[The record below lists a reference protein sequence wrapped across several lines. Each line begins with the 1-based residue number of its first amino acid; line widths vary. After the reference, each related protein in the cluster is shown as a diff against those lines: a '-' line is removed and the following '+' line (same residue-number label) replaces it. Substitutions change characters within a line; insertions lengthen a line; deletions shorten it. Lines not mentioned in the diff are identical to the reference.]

1 MVVFEKRRSRRTTSS
16 SSSASSSSSHR
27 NGRARRTPTTTN
39 DDDDVL
45 VLLLVLERGDEPF
58 RERGWEQRRI
68 RGIHPIAQETTVG
81 RATET
86 VERIL
91 GHETR
96 RSRLERGQ
104 RETNRRRERNRKS
117 VVKFSED
124 ERRRRDAIEIEFRV
138 LQTELRG
145 DVRTVLRAVWWIQLL
160 AVCVVHSW
168 IFYGSGERE
177 R

>member
-1 MVVFEKRRSRRTTSS
+1 MVVFEKRRSRRTT
-16 SSSASSSSSHR
+16 SSSSSHR

-39 DDDDVL
+39 DDDDDDDVL

-160 AVCVVHSW
+160 AVCVVDSW